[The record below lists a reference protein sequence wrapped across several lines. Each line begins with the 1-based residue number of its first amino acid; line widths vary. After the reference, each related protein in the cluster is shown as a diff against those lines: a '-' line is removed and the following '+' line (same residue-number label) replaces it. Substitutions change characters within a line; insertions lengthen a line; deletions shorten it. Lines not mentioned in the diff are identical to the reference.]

1 MDTDDGVADKHR
13 RSSRKTMAT
22 RKDEGGSE
30 VRRRSSRQTMK
41 SPSPTPEASKRL
53 INGPKAAAVV
63 EAVMRDAGL
72 VTETVLPKAGGE
84 LIPAIEGYDAGSLL
98 AEDVR
103 GDSIPERGKSCV
115 HVVLMEEVGDE
126 VVHEQG
132 NVGLLKETRKPADV
146 DEVMKVCPA
155 DAVGDRAEAPFRVIR
170 VGGLYENLRN
180 GDCGPKAVKFLEMHS
195 TGDRNPKMAGLTYDL
210 MDIFRKHYA
219 MDIYKGVVVPLYL
232 R

>member
-1 MDTDDGVADKHR
+1 MDTDDGVADKRR

-41 SPSPTPEASKRL
+41 SPSPTPTPEASKRL
-53 INGPKAAAVV
+53 IDGPKAAAVV
-63 EAVMRDAGL
+63 EAMMWDAGL
-72 VTETVLPKAGGE
+72 VTETVLLK
-84 LIPAIEGYDAGSLL
+84 GYDAGSLL

-146 DEVMKVCPA
+146 DEVVRIFSHTSLILKHCII
-155 DAVGDRAEAPFRVIR
+155 VISR
-170 VGGLYENLRN
+170 FCME
-180 GDCGPKAVKFLEMHS
+180 
-195 TGDRNPKMAGLTYDL
+195 
-210 MDIFRKHYA
+210 
-219 MDIYKGVVVPLYL
+219 
-232 R
+232 

>member
-1 MDTDDGVADKHR
+1 MDTDDGVADKRR

-53 INGPKAAAVV
+53 IAGPKAASVDKDGCNEV
-63 EAVMRDAGL
+63 GLLEAVMRDAGL

-84 LIPAIEGYDAGSLL
+84 LIPAIEGDDTGSLL
-98 AEDVR
+98 AEHVR
-103 GDSIPERGKSCV
+103 GDYIPSGYV
-115 HVVLMEEVGDE
+115 EEVGDE

-146 DEVMKVCPA
+146 DEVGIDDEIGSGDDLTD
-155 DAVGDRAEAPFRVIR
+155 DATYTC
-170 VGGLYENLRN
+170 GG
-180 GDCGPKAVKFLEMHS
+180 G
-195 TGDRNPKMAGLTYDL
+195 
-210 MDIFRKHYA
+210 
-219 MDIYKGVVVPLYL
+219 
-232 R
+232 

>member
-1 MDTDDGVADKHR
+1 MDTDDGVADKRR

-53 INGPKAAAVV
+53 IAGPKAASVV

-84 LIPAIEGYDAGSLL
+84 LIPAIEGDDAGM
-98 AEDVR
+98 
-103 GDSIPERGKSCV
+103 GTSCA
-115 HVVLMEEVGDE
+115 HVVLIEEVGDE

-146 DEVMKVCPA
+146 DEV
-155 DAVGDRAEAPFRVIR
+155 
-170 VGGLYENLRN
+170 
-180 GDCGPKAVKFLEMHS
+180 VK
-195 TGDRNPKMAGLTYDL
+195 
-210 MDIFRKHYA
+210 IFSHASLILKHC
-219 MDIYKGVVVPLYL
+219 IIIIS
-232 R
+232 RFCRE

>member
-146 DEVMKVCPA
+146 DEVMMRSV
-155 DAVGDRAEAPFRVIR
+155 RA
-170 VGGLYENLRN
+170 
-180 GDCGPKAVKFLEMHS
+180 M
-195 TGDRNPKMAGLTYDL
+195 T
-210 MDIFRKHYA
+210 
-219 MDIYKGVVVPLYL
+219 
-232 R
+232 